1 LPTSTTKG
9 LDNLLAWRW
18 LFAEDPT
25 VIGLKTGRLMS
36 TLRYTCPDTEHLP
49 PLARA
54 SYLGRLHEVLA
65 VLDEGWAL
73 DSDWWHEPAP
83 EYPAGAWQQPVEW
96 LVDESRRMDFVT
108 HPRHL
113 STAYLTLTWTPPKA
127 TRQWLRDIFLTR
139 TTGRRIRQALDEHI
153 ALFQGGLRR
162 WAGLLAPVI
171 ETLHPLDGDAI
182 ATYLHQCISWD
193 RQPVHVDSPAWDLD
207 WQLGDTAWVPGQPP
221 RLGGLYVQPL
231 TIKNWRV
238 ELSTWL
244 PEALAKLPFPC
255 RLHLRWMPM
264 GAKAA
269 SHFLWWEEKRWAGS
283 YRRWTKTAKQAT
295 DTDAPSEVQGRDYKV
310 DAIRAGKSIIAVQT
324 EVMLGQDVLGMLT
337 PTLLCWA
344 ETLELLDARVQALQ
358 AVLFQHGLV
367 ARVEEA
373 NASNALVASWPG
385 HTTLGI
391 RGRPLRATELA
402 GVMAH
407 SSVWP
412 GRPWNHKLQGPAVM
426 VLSTDG
432 NPFYFDTQDGENRH
446 SLIVGPTR
454 SGKSGL
460 VGLKN
465 RQWFRY
471 PRARLAIFD
480 LENAHKVSTLLC
492 GGAHYALG
500 TPGCSGF
507 HPLGRVDQPQERTWA
522 ETWLEHIFEGEG
534 LAPTPDE
541 RHEIREGLQRL
552 ASLAPPQ
559 RTMSMARR
567 LIQVQRLK
575 VGLEPFCAGGTASFF
590 DASEDAFS
598 LQARL
603 VCFEMETIRQTPRA
617 IGPCLDYIIHRLET
631 EWFTGDPVEIT
642 VEEARWIMDL
652 ERFLGS
658 LEIWLK
664 ARAKKNVSVSIIC
677 QEIYDMHRTTA
688 WQAIQGSI
696 KTRIFLPNPA
706 ALSDT
711 VKPFYLDMQC
721 TEDDLAMIA
730 QGQPFQDYLFVSPQ
744 GKRRFQL
751 RLSPW
756 ERLNCAAST
765 LEEIAVA
772 EQLMAEVGQV
782 ALPVAWQQHW
792 RYHEEAGLL
801 LEAATRGET
810 NHDDSTGVDRS
821 GSAPHGNR
829 GGRDLL
835 EADDTDADTHAGA
848 GPSAAPAA
856 AGG

>member
-1 LPTSTTKG
+1 MSKG
-9 LDNLLAWRW
+9 LDNVLAWRW

-36 TLRYTCPDTEHLP
+36 TFGYTCPDTEHLP
-49 PLARA
+49 PVARA

-73 DSDWWHEPAP
+73 ESDWWHEPAP
-83 EYPAGAWQQPVEW
+83 DYPAGTWQQPVEW
-96 LVDESRRMDFVT
+96 LVDESRRMEFTT

-127 TRQWLRDIFLTR
+127 TRRWLRDIFLRR
-139 TTGRRIRQALDEHI
+139 TTGRRLRQTLDEHI

-162 WAGLLAPVI
+162 WTGLLAPVI
-171 ETLHPLDGDAI
+171 ETAHPLDGNTT
-182 ATYLHQCISWD
+182 ATYLNQHVSWD
-193 RQPVHVDSPAWDLD
+193 RHPLRLD
-207 WQLGDTAWVPGQPP
+207 WPAYDIDTQLGNSVWTPGEPP
-221 RLGGLYVQPL
+221 RLGSMWIQPL
-231 TIKNWRV
+231 TIKNWRA

-244 PEALAKLPFPC
+244 PESLAKLPFPC
-255 RLHLRWMPM
+255 RLHLRWIPM

-269 SHFLWWEEKRWAGS
+269 SHFLWWEEKKWAGS
-283 YRRWTKTAKQAT
+283 YRRWSKTAKQAT
-295 DTDAPSEVQGRDYKV
+295 ETDAPSEVQGRDYKV
-310 DAIRAGKSIIAVQT
+310 DAIRAGESIIAVQT
-324 EVMLGQDVLGMLT
+324 EVMLGQDVLGLLT

-344 ETLELLDARVQALQ
+344 ETLELLEARVQALQ

-373 NASNALVASWPG
+373 NATNAVVASWPG

-412 GRPWNHKLQGPAVM
+412 GRPWNHTLQGPAVM

-432 NPFYFDTQDGENRH
+432 SPFYFDTQDGENRH

-454 SGKSGL
+454 SGKSGI

-471 PRARLAIFD
+471 ARARLAIFD

-507 HPLGRVDQPQERTWA
+507 HPLGRVDEPQERIWA
-522 ETWLEHIFEGEG
+522 ETWLEHVLEGEG
-534 LAPTPDE
+534 LPPTPDE
-541 RHEIREGLQRL
+541 RHEIRECLTRL
-552 ASLAPPQ
+552 AGLPPPQ
-559 RTMSMARR
+559 RTLSMCRR
-567 LIQVQRLK
+567 LLQVQRLK
-575 VGLEPFCAGGTASFF
+575 IGLAPFCADGPFGFF

-598 LQARL
+598 LRARL

-617 IGPCLDYIIHRLET
+617 IGPTLDYIFHRLET

-642 VEEARWIMDL
+642 VEEARWILDL

-658 LEIWLK
+658 VEVWLK

-677 QEIYDMHRTTA
+677 QEIYDMYRTTA
-688 WQAIQGSI
+688 WQGIQGSI

-706 ALSDT
+706 AMSDT

-721 TEDDLAMIA
+721 TEDDIAMIA
-730 QGQPFQDYLFVSPQ
+730 QAQPLQDYLFVSPQ

-772 EQLMAEVGQV
+772 EQLMADVGQE
-782 ALPVAWQQHW
+782 ALPVAWQRHW
-792 RYHEEAGLL
+792 GYHEEASLL
-801 LEAATRGET
+801 LAATTGERDENGDHVDGTESDGRG
-810 NHDDSTGVDRS
+810 DGGGGV
-821 GSAPHGNR
+821 
-829 GGRDLL
+829 L
-835 EADDTDADTHAGA
+835 ADNESHADTDRPDAR
-848 GPSAAPAA
+848 AA
-856 AGG
+856 AR